1 MAYRLKCRNCNHRFE
16 SRNRSASCPRW
27 SCSGTSSSLAEDV
40 VDLALNVAVAY
51 SGVGLALDVADVGIS
66 AVSSLFDW

>member
-1 MAYRLKCRNCNHRFE
+1 MAYQLKCRNCNHRFE

-40 VDLALNVAVAY
+40 VDLALNAAVAY
-51 SGVGLALDVADVGIS
+51 TGVGMAIDIADAGLSFVGSI
-66 AVSSLFDW
+66 FD